1 MKTKKKGHKKGWRRF
16 WQQYRFYMATLLAFF
31 VLSIAS
37 LHILQNKLLEN
48 AQKTGESLAI
58 SFSVEEERSLSA
70 YEALLR
76 MGSAHLERLTKE
88 TEDNAK
94 IEVWLRGFFE
104 DIQKVTD
111 QMADPYAILNGDFV
125 GKGDEKL
132 EDYDYTGSEWYQ
144 RALEAD
150 GEVIYTDLYEDAVY
164 NREVVTIA
172 VKSGEEGNVLAF
184 DIFPENFQML
194 EHQVTL
200 PEGSSYFLCDRK
212 ENLLYAKTELSVSR
226 EEMQQYLNSIITKL
240 KKGELDSKD
249 SSIID
254 LDGRRRSVYYSVSEN
269 GWFSIVTVPH
279 RTILG
284 DLRKFTVGFAVV
296 FLLFLS
302 FTALTSIRNSWLNR
316 KIERTNDTV
325 RVLGNAYYAI
335 YRLDYEEG
343 TYEMIK
349 GSDYLRKRIPQKGDY
364 QTFLTEAAAIIEK
377 DAYLEFKQ
385 SFSIENVKK
394 LVKRRVRDYGGDFLR
409 LFNDEYR
416 WVNVRLLFDES
427 LSQGE
432 VVICF
437 REIDEEKQVQLHH
450 MALMENALDKAR
462 KNEES
467 QNRFFSTM
475 SHDMRTP
482 LNAIIG
488 LTELAEKSYGDAG
501 QTAEYL
507 TKIRTASQQLLT
519 LINDLLEISRLE
531 RGKIDLNREPFDIKD
546 CVEKCAEIFRAQARK
561 EDKQFT
567 LSFDVSDPVVLG
579 DASRV
584 TQILNNLISN
594 AVKYSDEGDSIDV
607 RVRQMGSQKIKKY
620 QFIIADTGRGMTPEF
635 LDKLFKPYEREVR
648 FGARGVAGTGLGMP
662 IVKSLVSQMDGQIT
676 VESRLGEGSTFTVTL
691 SLESVEKPVQDDGS
705 TDNPAKQEILQLAG
719 RRALVAE
726 DNDVNMEIATE
737 ILEMHDM
744 KVTQAWNGRE
754 AVDCFRQSPEGYF
767 DVILMDMQ
775 MPEMD
780 GCEAATTIRAMNR
793 ADARTIPIL
802 AVTANAF
809 AEDIAATTKAGMN
822 AHISKPIDFS
832 VLYQTLAELLAA
844 KTNDNSE
851 TQ

>member
-1 MKTKKKGHKKGWRRF
+1 M
-16 WQQYRFYMATLLAFF
+16 
-31 VLSIAS
+31 
-37 LHILQNKLLEN
+37 
-48 AQKTGESLAI
+48 
-58 SFSVEEERSLSA
+58 
-70 YEALLR
+70 
-76 MGSAHLERLTKE
+76 
-88 TEDNAK
+88 
-94 IEVWLRGFFE
+94 
-104 DIQKVTD
+104 
-111 QMADPYAILNGDFV
+111 
-125 GKGDEKL
+125 
-132 EDYDYTGSEWYQ
+132 
-144 RALEAD
+144 
-150 GEVIYTDLYEDAVY
+150 
-164 NREVVTIA
+164 
-172 VKSGEEGNVLAF
+172 
-184 DIFPENFQML
+184 
-194 EHQVTL
+194 
-200 PEGSSYFLCDRK
+200 
-212 ENLLYAKTELSVSR
+212 
-226 EEMQQYLNSIITKL
+226 
-240 KKGELDSKD
+240 
-249 SSIID
+249 
-254 LDGRRRSVYYSVSEN
+254 
-269 GWFSIVTVPH
+269 
-279 RTILG
+279 
-284 DLRKFTVGFAVV
+284 
-296 FLLFLS
+296 
-302 FTALTSIRNSWLNR
+302 
-316 KIERTNDTV
+316 
-325 RVLGNAYYAI
+325 
-335 YRLDYEEG
+335 
-343 TYEMIK
+343 
-349 GSDYLRKRIPQKGDY
+349 
-364 QTFLTEAAAIIEK
+364 
-377 DAYLEFKQ
+377 
-385 SFSIENVKK
+385 
-394 LVKRRVRDYGGDFLR
+394 
-409 LFNDEYR
+409 
-416 WVNVRLLFDES
+416 
-427 LSQGE
+427 
-432 VVICF
+432 
-437 REIDEEKQVQLHH
+437 
-450 MALMENALDKAR
+450 
-462 KNEES
+462 
-467 QNRFFSTM
+467 
-475 SHDMRTP
+475 
-482 LNAIIG
+482 
-488 LTELAEKSYGDAG
+488 
-501 QTAEYL
+501 
-507 TKIRTASQQLLT
+507 KIRTASQQLLT

-780 GCEAATTIRAMNR
+780 GCEAASTIRAMNR